1 MAFGLWFLARSCKY
15 LPWSENH
22 RLRDCRRS
30 LIIRAAVPS
39 PKAKASE
46 HHPLLLIYPLVQM
59 PNVISL
65 LPPLLITLLAC
76 TDGVLLTGFIFVR
89 ASLKTRLCFG
99 AVIGLVGLSWIG
111 FLCALLVGLNWLS
124 IGVTTAIF
132 GAGAFFLRR
141 FAPSSI
147 RPALKFS
154 LLIYY
159 GLWVIFF
166 GWLFARVIV
175 IEADGLHTAPANNYG
190 DLPFHFSVVTSFAD
204 GDNFPPH
211 SPIFHSLKFTYPFLI
226 DFLTA
231 FLHRAGADW
240 AAAFFIPNIILILA
254 LVGLLELLTE
264 QLTQSKVAARIAP
277 ILFFFSGGLG
287 FVYCLRDFQNTNIG
301 WWDFLL
307 HLPQSYTK
315 NDALNLEWGNMLT
328 TLIVP
333 QRSLLFG
340 IPVFAMIV
348 ILWWEALRETA
359 LDKSPRRPFAPS
371 PRRVFLFVAGILAG
385 LMPLLHAHG
394 FFSVMIVSAVMAL
407 VFFSWDWL
415 AFFIPAGVL
424 SLPQAWWLSGT
435 GTRSSL
441 FKFHFGWAAG
451 DSSIFKF
458 YVLNFG
464 LVLFVLL
471 LALIFAVRRTRRFY
485 WPFVLCFI
493 IPNVV
498 LLAPWPW
505 DNIKVLVYWYLVSCA
520 LVAGF
525 IAKFWTRRLFPLSL
539 ALLLLPILSG
549 SLDVLRGLSPT
560 ENLLLFGTTE
570 LKVAELIKQRIPPHA
585 LMLSAPIHNSVLA
598 LSGRQMLMGYP
609 GHLWSHG
616 VKFEERERDVKTI
629 YLGGIEAEKL
639 LKKYAIDFVVV
650 GPVEYSELNADE
662 GFFAAR
668 FSAVIDEDGY
678 RVYKISAV
686 Q

>member
-15 LPWSENH
+15 LPWPENH
-22 RLRDCRRS
+22 RLRDCRRR
-30 LIIRAAVPS
+30 LIIRAAVPGQ
-39 PKAKASE
+39 KAKDPGP
-46 HHPLLLIYPLVQM
+46 HQLLLIYFLVQM

-141 FAPSSI
+141 FAPSPI

>member
-15 LPWSENH
+15 LPWPENH
-22 RLRDCRRS
+22 RLRDCRRR
-30 LIIRAAVPS
+30 LIIRAAVPGQ
-39 PKAKASE
+39 KAKDPRP
-46 HHPLLLIYPLVQM
+46 HQLLLIYFLVQM

-141 FAPSSI
+141 FAPSPI

-471 LALIFAVRRTRRFY
+471 LALIFAARRTRRFY

-616 VKFEERERDVKTI
+616 VNFEERERDVKTI
-629 YLGGIEAEKL
+629 YSGGAEAENL

-662 GFFAAR
+662 GFFCR
-668 FSAVIDEDGY
+668 QIFSRD
-678 RVYKISAV
+678 
-686 Q
+686 